1 MRARKP
7 KGAARFLCV
16 ARLQCWAAVLVLGI
30 SLLATSDSRAQDRG
44 FEVAAKLGRGVNIL
58 GYDGLWEGG
67 IDAPFRLQHLQTIR
81 RAGFRHVR
89 INFFAFKHMN
99 GENRI
104 DRAVLVRL
112 DNVIEETI
120 AAGLVPILDEHDYGE
135 CQIKIAA
142 CEARLGAF
150 WTQIA
155 QRYAGK
161 YPTLIFELLNEP
173 GGNMPAET
181 WNNLALRLLA
191 TIRQSNPDRTV
202 IVAAINSDDT
212 ATIRH
217 PQLPKDDRNIIL
229 TVHYYA
235 PFAFTHQ
242 GAPWS
247 PELARRRNIAWGS
260 ATDRQRLVD
269 DFKRIA
275 AWAKAENR
283 PLYLGEF
290 GVYDAAPL
298 ADRLR
303 YLSFVVR
310 TAESH
315 GWPWAYWQFDH
326 DFALFDS
333 DRQQWNAPVLDA
345 LMRR

>member
-1 MRARKP
+1 MA
-7 KGAARFLCV
+7 
-16 ARLQCWAAVLVLGI
+16 LVLGF
-30 SLLATSDSRAQDRG
+30 SLFSAGDSRAQDRS

-67 IDAPFRLQHLQTIR
+67 VNAPFRMQHLRLIR
-81 RAGFRHVR
+81 QAGFRHVR

-112 DNVIEETI
+112 DDVIEETI
-120 AAGLVPILDEHDYGE
+120 GAGLIPILDEHDYGE
-135 CQIKIAA
+135 CQIKIAS
-142 CEARLGAF
+142 CEAKLLAF
-150 WTQIA
+150 WTEIA

-161 YPTLIFELLNEP
+161 HPTLIFELLNEP

-181 WNNLALRLLA
+181 WNDLALRLLA
-191 TIRQSNPDRTV
+191 TIRQSNPDRTI

-212 ATIRH
+212 TAIRH
-217 PQLPKDDRNIIL
+217 PNLPKSDRNIIL

-235 PFAFTHQ
+235 PFTFTHQ

-260 ATDRQRLVD
+260 AADRKKLAD
-269 DFKRIA
+269 DFRRIA
-275 AWAKAENR
+275 TWAKAENR

-303 YLSFVVR
+303 YLASVTR

-333 DRQQWNAPVLDA
+333 ERQQWNAPVLNA